1 MRLHVL
7 SRVSCALATCAD
19 GLAVVL
25 ALHASRVSLALAFVL
40 HLLATF
46 FSGWLPKGS
55 PRLARSRTKRM
66 LARVFAFT
74 VPIVGAA
81 LAWRV
86 RNHSAGTRRLEQ
98 ERLAS
103 FHSRFLETST
113 DAPVADPFT
122 GSFDLDVSRIS
133 DAESFSAILDF
144 GTPDHK
150 RNALSR
156 LAALGEP
163 RHLRL
168 LRACLSSPDAEVRLY
183 AHAQLDSLDLE
194 MSAALEAAR
203 LDFAEQPDD
212 PALRAGYARQH
223 ALMAQSGVFDDETS
237 AWHAAQAK
245 RLGGDNPWRASQED
259 AQEQVS
265 SGAQQSL
272 EARAEAAYAVR
283 DFALLHEIS
292 EAMRLAGVEPPV
304 WIDTCLEVRDAS

>member
-1 MRLHVL
+1 
-7 SRVSCALATCAD
+7 
-19 GLAVVL
+19 VVL
-25 ALHASRVSLALAFVL
+25 ALHASGVSLTLAFAL

-46 FSGWLPKGS
+46 LSGWLPKGS
-55 PRLARSRTKRM
+55 PRLARSRTKRL
-66 LARVFAFT
+66 LARVFAFC

-81 LAWRV
+81 LAWRI

-103 FHSRFLETST
+103 FHARFVESHT

-203 LDFAEQPDD
+203 LDHAEQPED
-212 PALRAGYARQH
+212 PALRAAYARQH
-223 ALMAQSGVFDDETS
+223 AVMAQSGVFDDEIS

-245 RLGGDNPWRASQED
+245 RLGGDNPWGAPKQQASAAKASAAEY
-259 AQEQVS
+259 
-265 SGAQQSL
+265 SL
-272 EARAEAAYAVR
+272 ESQAEAAYAAR
-283 DFALLHEIS
+283 DFELLHEIS
-292 EAMRLAGVEPPV
+292 EAMRLAGNEPPV